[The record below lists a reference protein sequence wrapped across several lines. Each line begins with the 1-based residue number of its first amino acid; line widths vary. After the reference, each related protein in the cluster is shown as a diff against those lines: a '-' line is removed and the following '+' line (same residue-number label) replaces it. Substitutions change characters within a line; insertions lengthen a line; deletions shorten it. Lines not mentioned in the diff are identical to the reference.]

1 MKNIHGLKQ
10 RFFKKEIKK
19 LLKKGITLFADLLV
33 SNKKNYKYYVDFLR
47 EPAPTLKRKSEFHAE
62 WRQRQIKKR
71 KCETK
76 EQK

>member
-47 EPAPTLKRKSEFHAE
+47 EPTPTFKRKSEFHTE
-62 WRQRQIKKR
+62 WRQRQIKR
-71 KCETK
+71 KYETK

>member
-47 EPAPTLKRKSEFHAE
+47 ESKRKSEFHTE
-62 WRQRQIKKR
+62 WRQRQIKK
-71 KCETK
+71 K
-76 EQK
+76 EI

>member
-19 LLKKGITLFADLLV
+19 LLKKGRTLFADLLV

-47 EPAPTLKRKSEFHAE
+47 EPTPTLKRKSEFHTE
-62 WRQRQIKKR
+62 WRQRQIKK
-71 KCETK
+71 K
-76 EQK
+76 EI